1 MMGYTNHSE
10 VRRASTCSPFSDTG
24 GRNASRT
31 VMNIEDVTTT
41 DQRTTPGHPRLR
53 GGQEERA
60 RKTAKS
66 GVLVQKATI
75 IR

>member
-10 VRRASTCSPFSDTG
+10 VCRALPCSPFSDIG

-41 DQRTTPGHPRLR
+41 DQRTAPGHPRLR
-53 GGQEERA
+53 GGQERA

-66 GVLVQKATI
+66 GALVQKVTI